1 MPRFSSN
8 QKYRASQIAIV
19 VSFAVV
25 AYCLSHMSP
34 FKEARENQIWFGLLI
49 AAVIISMPFFV
60 AFYYYRARRKNDTND
75 TILIETLAHSG
86 RPELNKTGTKNSR
99 ERT

>member
-1 MPRFSSN
+1 
-8 QKYRASQIAIV
+8 
-19 VSFAVV
+19 
-25 AYCLSHMSP
+25 
-34 FKEARENQIWFGLLI
+34 
-49 AAVIISMPFFV
+49 MPFFV